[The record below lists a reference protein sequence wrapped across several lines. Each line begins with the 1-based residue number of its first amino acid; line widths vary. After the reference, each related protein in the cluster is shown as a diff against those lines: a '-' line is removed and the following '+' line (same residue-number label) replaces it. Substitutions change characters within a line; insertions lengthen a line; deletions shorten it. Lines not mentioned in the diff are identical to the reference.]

1 MQGLDYGLRVAG
13 KGLGM
18 FRRTGIV
25 GTRVEGERR
34 QVDGRDGGKGR
45 PITRAHAIALGVA
58 FVGAALPL
66 AGCASNSSGDSDQE
80 FANLIDMLGSS
91 GSDKAVSSSNKD
103 AQIVAAAKR
112 GATSS
117 SADGT
122 TKAIAAR
129 TGSASKSSSRSD
141 APTAASSA
149 QSAASEAGSAASSI
163 ADAKAGTPQDDGAS
177 SADES
182 ADGTFAASSAGEG
195 TTSSTR
201 ADSSR
206 D

>member
-18 FRRTGIV
+18 FRRTGIA

-149 QSAASEAGSAASSI
+149 RSAASEAGSAASSI
-163 ADAKAGTPQDDGAS
+163 ADAKAGTPQDGAS

>member
-1 MQGLDYGLRVAG
+1 
-13 KGLGM
+13 M
-18 FRRTGIV
+18 FRRTGIA

-66 AGCASNSSGDSDQE
+66 TGCASNSSGDSDRE

-149 QSAASEAGSAASSI
+149 SSARSAASETGSAASSI
-163 ADAKAGTPQDDGAS
+163 ADAKAGTPRDGAS

-182 ADGTFAASSAGEG
+182 ADGTFAASSTGEG
-195 TTSSTR
+195 ATSSTR